1 MTLPDMRTRIEH
13 KLREAFAPTRLEVLD
28 ESHQHAGHSGSRPGG
43 ETHYRVRIA
52 APAFAGRTRVET
64 HRAINAALETELRES
79 VHALAI
85 EARAD

>member
-1 MTLPDMRTRIEH
+1 MIAPDMRTRIEA
-13 KLREAFAPTRLEVLD
+13 KLRDAFAPSRLEVLD
-28 ESHQHAGHSGSRPGG
+28 ESHLHAGHSGSRPGG

-52 APAFAGRTRVET
+52 APAFAGRTRVDI
-64 HRAINAALETELRES
+64 HRAINTALATELGES